1 MYLKNT
7 DFGDLSAY
15 NVLMVDDVPLNL
27 LLVRKMLGMFNFE
40 VRTAADGLQALAEVE
55 KKKPDLIIL
64 DLMMPGLHGFEVLAR
79 LKRNPDTADIRV
91 IILSALNTN
100 DDIVKGYRLGA
111 ADFITKPI
119 ILEKLVNCVATQ
131 FSLIQ
136 SSRR

>member
-15 NVLMVDDVPLNL
+15 NVLMVDDVPVNL

-55 KKKPDLIIL
+55 KRKPDLIIL

-79 LKRNPDTADIRV
+79 LKENPETADIRV
-91 IILSALNTN
+91 VILSALNTN